1 MGSVTQKRMAQH
13 GFESNDDYDYQLRCL
28 LSGRFEGLRALNIE
42 GDCGRRKTAF
52 ASALAQALDYPH
64 ILYHDFTQQS
74 PPLPDVILPP
84 SKDEAGREEPPI
96 DPFDQVV
103 SEACAFSE
111 GGGTILI
118 LDQIQAA
125 DFREHIRIYR
135 FLTEARWEFRD
146 AVYYANRP
154 QLLVF
159 LISEQPL
166 YHSLQKHSFRIWVNR
181 VSPRQVP
188 YRPEDF
194 GLGEDALG
202 FMNRLGEVF
211 ETLGMA
217 PTRSEYAHLI
227 QDIHRG
233 VRTTDALRH
242 SIYGWTEGV
251 NRDLLYSG
259 ELEDPLEAA
268 VRSVLEYIGLE
279 EVELASQSADA
290 PG

>member
-1 MGSVTQKRMAQH
+1 MGSGIQARMAQY

-28 LSGRFEGLRALNIE
+28 TTGDFDGLRALNIE

-52 ASALAQALDYPH
+52 ANALAHVLDCPH

-74 PPLPDVILPP
+74 PPLPDIILPP
-84 SKDEAGREEPPI
+84 SKDESGREEPPI

-111 GGGTILI
+111 GEGTVLI

-135 FLTEARWEFRD
+135 FLTEARWQIRD
-146 AVYYANRP
+146 ALYFAHRP
-154 QLLVF
+154 HLLVF

-166 YHSLQKHSFRIWVNR
+166 YHSLQKHSFRVWVNR

-194 GLGEDALG
+194 GMASDALD
-202 FMNRLGEVF
+202 FMARLAEVF
-211 ETLGMA
+211 EALGMA
-217 PTRSEYAHLI
+217 PTHSEYAHLVH
-227 QDIHRG
+227 DIHHQ
-233 VRTTDALRH
+233 VRTAEALRH

-251 NRDLLYSG
+251 SRDLLYSG
-259 ELEDPLEAA
+259 ELQGLLEA
-268 VRSVLEYIGLE
+268 VIRSILEYIGLE
-279 EVELASQSADA
+279 EVELASQGTDTSI
-290 PG
+290 